1 MPTAA
6 FDIIALF
13 MEDHEKL
20 QRLFARFARIKGG
33 DDDAERRAIVEVAC
47 TELVI
52 HATVEEELLY
62 PALREALER
71 QDLLDE
77 AEVENKIA
85 RQLIDELELMEP
97 GDHLYDAKFF
107 VLSEYQNHHMNEE
120 QNRIF
125 PLIGM
130 ADLDFADLLGDI
142 KQRRFEL
149 RSGFGLPDHAYDD
162 DGRFQMRIAPSVRH

>member
-1 MPTAA
+1 MPTEA
-6 FDIIALF
+6 FEIIALF
-13 MEDHEKL
+13 MDDHEKL
-20 QRLFARFARIKGG
+20 QRLFDRFAHIKGG
-33 DDDAERRAIVEVAC
+33 ADDIERRAIVEVAC

-62 PALREALER
+62 PALREAVER

-77 AEVENKIA
+77 AEVENRIA

-97 GDHLYDAKFF
+97 GDHLYDAKFT
-107 VLSEYQNHHMNEE
+107 VLCAYQKHHMDEE
-120 QNRIF
+120 HTRIF
-125 PLIGM
+125 PLLSL
-130 ADLDFADLLGDI
+130 ADMDFETLLEDI